1 MTALKEGGIRP
12 IAVSCTLR
20 RLAAKVAGFRV
31 RDKMA
36 ALLAPR
42 QLGYGVR
49 GGAEAAVHAA
59 RLYMQDL
66 QHRCVL
72 KLDFRNAF
80 NTLRRDKMLQAV
92 QNFAPDLL
100 LFVHASYSTPSSLFW
115 SDKTIQ
121 SVEGVQQ
128 GDPLGPLLLSH
139 NPPPSVSAEVR
150 ALCLMTA

>member
-1 MTALKEGGIRP
+1 M
-12 IAVSCTLR
+12 
-20 RLAAKVAGFRV
+20 
-31 RDKMA
+31 RDKKA

-80 NTLRRDKMLQAV
+80 NTLCRDKMLQAV

-100 LFVHASYSTPSSLFW
+100 PFVHASYSSPSSLFL
-115 SDKTIQ
+115 SDKIIQ
-121 SVEGVQQ
+121 SAEGVQQ
-128 GDPLGPLLLSH
+128 GDPLGPFLFLSH
-139 NPPPSVSAEVR
+139 NPPPSVSAEAR
-150 ALCLMTA
+150 ALCLVPR